1 MDRQEPDNQ
10 PVHEE
15 ENDPLTML
23 LTTTKNR
30 TLYYEA
36 ICSAFYT
43 LMEHAAAHGR
53 SWHHYSE
60 GELIIGTGFIRRG
73 AL

>member
-1 MDRQEPDNQ
+1 MDRQEPDDQ
-10 PVHEE
+10 PLHEE
-15 ENDPLTML
+15 EDDPITHML
-23 LTTTKNR
+23 VTTRHR

-36 ICSAFYT
+36 ICSAFHT
-43 LMEHAAAHGR
+43 LMEHAASHGR

-60 GELIIGTGFIRRG
+60 GELIIGTGLIGRG